1 MLIVG
6 TVLGEWPAL
15 HFTSKTAAMF
25 LYLTLA
31 GSLVAFAA
39 YSYALKHLDV
49 AIVSL
54 YTYVNPI
61 IAVILGA
68 ILLGEPLHMRMIV
81 AAAVILVG
89 MAIVRRS
96 TSNLTTN
103 N

>member
-1 MLIVG
+1 
-6 TVLGEWPAL
+6 
-15 HFTSKTAAMF
+15 MF

-89 MAIVRRS
+89 MAIVRKG
-96 TSNLTTN
+96 TSVSS
-103 N
+103 